1 MSLPTTCIDTLQ
13 RQWPKDTVHELR
25 SQNFHSSAA
34 QLQNPRAL
42 FSPAWPSGCC
52 LQDTQAP
59 YRQRERV
66 SNAGSWALGQV
77 DGMLVVW
84 ISGFISFMSLDSFP
98 PLGNGSIAMAKHM
111 AWVEVSRS
119 GVYSLPVSIET
130 LGSKGQ
136 NTA

>member
-1 MSLPTTCIDTLQ
+1 
-13 RQWPKDTVHELR
+13 
-25 SQNFHSSAA
+25 
-34 QLQNPRAL
+34 
-42 FSPAWPSGCC
+42 
-52 LQDTQAP
+52 
-59 YRQRERV
+59 
-66 SNAGSWALGQV
+66 
-77 DGMLVVW
+77 MLVVW